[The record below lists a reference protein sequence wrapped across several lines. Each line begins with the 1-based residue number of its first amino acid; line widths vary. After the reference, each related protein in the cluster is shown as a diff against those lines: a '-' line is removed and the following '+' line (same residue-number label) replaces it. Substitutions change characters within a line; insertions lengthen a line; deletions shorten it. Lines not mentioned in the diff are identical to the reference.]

1 MFSGRVIAFLSGLM
15 KGSFL
20 CISGRNGLIYPT
32 LISALLTVCFVDLD
46 LSLGSAAAFR
56 RLDDLF

>member
-46 LSLGSAAAFR
+46 GFRSQPGFSSSIQAA
-56 RLDDLF
+56 